1 MIKTVEIRRIDDLMP
16 LITEQNYRPDLGRFR
31 STYVYR
37 GVSNADFKM
46 ETSLFR
52 NCKELQKQLEPSI
65 LNNFTKYA
73 VIEDPSVESSVWT
86 QMVLGQHYGL
96 PTRLLDWTHSA
107 LVGLHFAATEPDMD
121 LMEEHDC
128 AVWRIDMRE
137 IHSLLPEKYKTALA
151 ESATSIFSVKTLSRI
166 AESLEQYDDDMGD
179 KSMVVIEPPSIEQ
192 RIVNQYSFFSVVP
205 MGISNVEDFLD
216 RRTRN
221 TVKYVI
227 DKKLPWR
234 VRDMLDQ
241 LNVSE
246 RIMYPGLDG
255 LSKWIS
261 RHYFVKETPSGDKF

>member
-1 MIKTVEIRRIDDLMP
+1 MVA
-16 LITEQNYRPDLGRFR
+16 
-31 STYVYR
+31 
-37 GVSNADFKM
+37 VSLK
-46 ETSLFR
+46 
-52 NCKELQKQLEPSI
+52 K
-65 LNNFTKYA
+65 
-73 VIEDPSVESSVWT
+73 
-86 QMVLGQHYGL
+86 QHYGL

-227 DKKLPWR
+227 DKKLRWR

>member
-1 MIKTVEIRRIDDLMP
+1 
-16 LITEQNYRPDLGRFR
+16 
-31 STYVYR
+31 
-37 GVSNADFKM
+37 
-46 ETSLFR
+46 
-52 NCKELQKQLEPSI
+52 
-65 LNNFTKYA
+65 
-73 VIEDPSVESSVWT
+73 
-86 QMVLGQHYGL
+86 
-96 PTRLLDWTHSA
+96 
-107 LVGLHFAATEPDMD
+107 
-121 LMEEHDC
+121 
-128 AVWRIDMRE
+128 MRE

-227 DKKLPWR
+227 DKKLRWR

-261 RHYFVKETPSGDKF
+261 RHYFVKETPSGDK